1 MCWRIDRGIVIGA
14 ATPRFVAS
22 SSAFDLLQYTALHND
37 TSSRLA
43 SKRGAARRRLR
54 LNAEA
59 PRICLLFSQL
69 SPQASSFE
77 ARSFQACNP
86 KEQSAV

>member
-22 SSAFDLLQYTALHND
+22 SSAFDPLQYTALHNH

-43 SKRGAARRRLR
+43 FKRGIAR
-54 LNAEA
+54 
-59 PRICLLFSQL
+59 
-69 SPQASSFE
+69 
-77 ARSFQACNP
+77 
-86 KEQSAV
+86 